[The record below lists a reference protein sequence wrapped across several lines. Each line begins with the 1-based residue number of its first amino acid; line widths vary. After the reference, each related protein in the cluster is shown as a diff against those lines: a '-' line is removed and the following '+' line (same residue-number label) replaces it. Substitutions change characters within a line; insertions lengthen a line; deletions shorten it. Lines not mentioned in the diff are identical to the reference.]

1 MGMRLTLKGDTTS
14 KNFFQLDNTGR
25 QSLADAWQTLTAQ
38 YGATSPVTCLDTN
51 KSLADLL
58 RHYDA
63 RGRHYHN
70 SSHLAALLRWCERYE
85 VELRE
90 PAVVRFAIWFHD
102 VIYRTRHQDNEPRSA
117 DYATTT
123 LAVLKAPSEL
133 TDDVARLICA
143 TQTHRLDALPER
155 LHHDGGWFLDFDLAI
170 LGSRP
175 DVYAAYAKAIR
186 REYFWVPAF
195 LFRKK
200 RRAVLENFLQR
211 PQLFF
216 TAIMRAELE
225 AQARANL
232 TNELAELA

>member
-1 MGMRLTLKGDTTS
+1 MAMRLTFGGDTTS
-14 KNFFQLDNTGR
+14 DNFFQLDYTGR
-25 QSLADAWQTLTAQ
+25 QSLVDAWQTLAAR
-38 YGATSPVTCLDTN
+38 YGATSAAID

-70 SSHLAALLRWCERYE
+70 SSHLAALLRWCERHQF
-85 VELRE
+85 ELLE

-102 VIYRTRHQDNEPRSA
+102 VIYRTRQHDNEPRSA

-123 LAVLKAPSEL
+123 LTRLNVPQAVIG
-133 TDDVARLICA
+133 DVASLIRA
-143 TQTHRLDALPER
+143 TQTHRLDVPER

-195 LFRKK
+195 LFRQK
-200 RRAVLENFLQR
+200 RHAVLENFLQR

-225 AQARANL
+225 TQARANL
-232 TNELAELA
+232 TNELTELQK

>member
-1 MGMRLTLKGDTTS
+1 MDTRLTSGS
-14 KNFFQLDNTGR
+14 KNFFELDNTGR
-25 QSLADAWQTLTAQ
+25 QMLVASWQMLAAH
-38 YGATSPVTCLDTN
+38 YGATAETTEKTLT
-51 KSLADLL
+51 DLL

-63 RGRHYHN
+63 RGRCYHN
-70 SSHLAALLRWCERYE
+70 SSHLAALLRWCERYQN
-85 VELRE
+85 ELRE
-90 PAVVRFAIWFHD
+90 PAVVQFAIWFHD
-102 VIYRTRHQDNEPRSA
+102 VIYRTRQHDNEPRSA

-123 LAVLKAPSEL
+123 LARLNTPLAL
-133 TDDVARLICA
+133 IDDVASLIRA
-143 TQTHRLDALPER
+143 TQTHRLDAPEDALLER

-175 DVYAAYAKAIR
+175 DVYAAYAQAIR

-225 AQARANL
+225 AQARENL
-232 TNELAELA
+232 TNELTELK